1 MDLSKMKRILQMKTN
16 CKTFAQGL
24 KSVIHDP
31 RVKNLYANSVLKL

>member
-1 MDLSKMKRILQMKTN
+1 MDLSKMKKILQMKTI
-16 CKTFAQGL
+16 TFAQEL